1 MASARKRAPRT
12 GAHSDPSSE
21 WYATPQEKRHRP
33 VVSVTLSPE
42 ALDALARLAAKR
54 TESRSAVIESLILAA
69 ARRLK
74 A

>member
-1 MASARKRAPRT
+1 MATRKKKQ

-21 WYATPQEKRHRP
+21 WYSTPQEKRHRP
-33 VVSVTLSPE
+33 VLSVTLSPG

-54 TESRSAVIESLILAA
+54 TESRSAVVESLILAA